1 MQNTVTERRVDKKTK
16 ALLILFIV
24 GLVGSL
30 AALATW
36 SAFSSTTGNAGND
49 FSTGSVTLTDNDND
63 QIMFN
68 MTGAVANQ
76 TDSKC
81 ITVSYSGSLTSNVR
95 LYGATTGGNGLNQYL
110 QLKVTRGSFPG
121 AAPANNACTGFQAD
135 SVTYSGGNGAGA
147 NGVLFD
153 ARMDQYPTTWA
164 AGLADNPGGTPEA
177 WTNPESHVYR
187 LDVTVANDNNAAA
200 KSHEQTF
207 TWEAQNA

>member
-49 FSTGSVTLTDNDND
+49 FSTGTVTLTDNDND
-63 QIMFN
+63 QVMFN
-68 MTGAVANQ
+68 MTGAVANDSQ
-76 TDSKC
+76 SKC
-81 ITVSYSGSLTSNVR
+81 IVVSYSGSLTSNVR
-95 LYGATTGGNGLNQYL
+95 LYGATTGGDGLNQYL
-110 QLKVTRGSFPG
+110 QLKVTRGSFSG
-121 AAPANNACTGFQAD
+121 AAPANFGCTGFTAD
-135 SVTYSGGNGAGA
+135 SVTYSGDPGAGA
-147 NGVLFD
+147 NGVMFD
-153 ARMDQYPTTWA
+153 ATMNQYPTTW
-164 AGLADNPGGTPEA
+164 GTGILDDPGGTLEA
-177 WTNPESHVYR
+177 WTNPETHVYK
-187 LDVTVANDNNAAA
+187 LDVSVANDNNAAG